1 MTRPRL
7 ALLVNCESR
16 RHRRRLHPSFE
27 TLARE
32 ADVALRLRR
41 PGEDVTPWLAELLA
55 HEVRLLAIDGGD
67 GTIMRTLSALA
78 QLAPAAAWPPLA
90 LLPGG
95 STNLTHACLG
105 LPRQGGGTL
114 WRLLAFAREEPTGL
128 TLRDQRVPRLEGGGL
143 TRPLYGFLFGAAG
156 VCDLVRRWQRRL
168 RARGLVGTGSHLLL
182 ALGVLPGLL
191 AGRPALAGL
200 GARTCRIRVD
210 EADWGERERLIIL
223 ASALPQLVL
232 GLRPWWHRG
241 EQPLAVTAIPPRS
254 PRWRRTALR
263 LLRGE
268 GPPPAPLPP
277 GWASSGGCRATF
289 EGLAEFVL
297 DGDLFAADPGEPLV
311 IGCEE
316 RIRLVCDGTAG

>member
-7 ALLVNCESR
+7 ALLVNRESR

-27 TLARE
+27 ALARE

-41 PGEDVTPWLAELLA
+41 PGEDITPWLAELLV

-78 QLAPAAAWPPLA
+78 RLAPAAAWPPLA

-95 STNLTHACLG
+95 STNLTHACHG

-128 TLRDQRVPRLEGGGL
+128 ELQETWVPRLKGGGL
-143 TRPLYGFLFGAAG
+143 TQPLYGFLFGAAG
-156 VCDLVRRWQRRL
+156 VCDLVRRWQQGL

-182 ALGVLPGLL
+182 ALRVLPGLL
-191 AGRPALAGL
+191 AGHPALAGL
-200 GARTCRIRVD
+200 RPCTCRIRVD
-210 EADWGERERLIIL
+210 DADWGESERLIL
-223 ASALPQLVL
+223 LTSALPRLVL

-241 EQPLAVTAIPPRS
+241 EQPLAVSAVPPRS
-254 PRWRRTALR
+254 PRWRRTALQ
-263 LLRGE
+263 LLRG
-268 GPPPAPLPP
+268 GGSPPAPLPP
-277 GWASSGGCRATF
+277 GWASTGGCRATF
-289 EGLAEFVL
+289 EGLAEFVF
-297 DGDLFAADPGEPLV
+297 DGELFAADPGEPLV
-311 IGCEE
+311 ISCEE
-316 RIRLVCDGTAG
+316 RIRLVRDGTAG